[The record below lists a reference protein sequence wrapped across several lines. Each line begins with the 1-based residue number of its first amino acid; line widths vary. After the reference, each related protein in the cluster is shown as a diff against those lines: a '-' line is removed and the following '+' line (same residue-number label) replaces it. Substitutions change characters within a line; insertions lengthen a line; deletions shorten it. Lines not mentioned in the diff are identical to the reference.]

1 MVGRSGTVSSV
12 FVAMTALVILHAGA
26 ASAQGIREAEI
37 EFARGQLLLDMK
49 DHPRAVFSFAKAYSI
64 QPDNRYLAGLVV
76 ACEGDGQMERAL
88 VLGEDYLAR
97 ESDRPDPRVVDVVSR
112 LRTEYAA
119 GRGKVAFAVTPPGGT
134 LVLYSHEGSRE
145 TVNLEDSRGVR
156 WLRRGSWS
164 AKYERDGYEP
174 VSVAFDVTS
183 GEPLDLTFAAT
194 RMEGDADLVVTSN
207 VAAARVFIDGQEV
220 GKTPLKARIPSG
232 DHVVQVWAEDHV
244 AWSGVVDAL
253 VGSGVTVQANLV
265 RSMEPVRSIPVQT
278 MDVRRRRA
286 LSLAGWGWIT
296 MGAGVAM
303 GGGAGYFYYVMFD
316 KATEAQDLPAGDPRR
331 TELSQQVQTNW
342 LSAVILGSVGGAMIG
357 GGLLMVLLDKGDKG
371 EESTPFELLTLTPSS
386 DGRGAFLD
394 AAWTF

>member
-1 MVGRSGTVSSV
+1 MVRRSGTMISV
-12 FVAMTALVILHAGA
+12 FAAMLSLLVLEGGV

-37 EFARGQLLLDMK
+37 EFARGQLLLDMR
-49 DHPRAVFSFAKAYSI
+49 DYPRAVFSFAKAFAF

-97 ESDRPDPRVVDVVSR
+97 ETERPDPRVVDVVSR
-112 LRTEYAA
+112 LRSEYAA
-119 GRGKVAFAVTPPGGT
+119 GRGRVAFVVSPPGGK
-134 LVLYSHEGSRE
+134 LVLYSQEGTRE
-145 TVNLEDSRGVR
+145 TVTLEDSRGVR
-156 WLRRGSWS
+156 WLRHGSWS

-174 VSVAFDVTS
+174 LSVAFDVTS
-183 GEPLDLTFAAT
+183 GEPLDLTFSAN
-194 RMEGDADLVVTSN
+194 RMEGDADIVVTSN
-207 VAAARVFIDGQEV
+207 VANARVFIDGQEV
-220 GKTPLKARIPSG
+220 GQTPLKARIASG
-232 DHVVQVWAEDHV
+232 DHVVQVWAEDHI

-265 RSMEPVRSIPVQT
+265 RSMEPVGSIPVQT

-331 TELSQQVQTNW
+331 AELSQQVQTNW

-357 GGLLMVLLDKGDKG
+357 GGLLMVLLDKGDKS